1 LRYWEGGPWRAG
13 VEMRGGG
20 GWGWVR
26 GRGHAGWV
34 ARACGLGCGCGRA
47 LVHVGWGARTGW
59 GAGIDARPAGWR
71 LPDSVVLP
79 SKMRG
84 LNRHLTEV
92 LTSQSGNPHAASGLG
107 ARRRRP
113 PPRGG
118 NPVRKSSRGGNP
130 VQFRRPKSHNTATSP
145 DRTHNTATS
154 ASDAAQIDARRRT
167 KLPFRSQSPLRSA
180 RSGNPVRKS
189 SRGGNPVQFRRPK
202 PHKAA
207 TSPDRT
213 HNTATSTPD
222 PAETPARWHSRA
234 VSAAKIAHSCHL
246 DPESARNCHLVAPSP
261 LGVTSPVATR
271 REPSYFTR

>member
-1 LRYWEGGPWRAG
+1 MRAG
-13 VEMRGGG
+13 VR
-20 GWGWVR
+20 VR
-26 GRGHAGWV
+26 TCVGACGVGCAHGLGRGNRRAARWV
-34 ARACGLGCGCGRA
+34 AVTRFGGTSLQNEGVEPPPNGSS
-47 LVHVGWGARTGW
+47 H
-59 GAGIDARPAGWR
+59 
-71 LPDSVVLP
+71 LPIGQPPRSFGT
-79 SKMRG
+79 RG
-84 LNRHLTEV
+84 
-92 LTSQSGNPHAASGLG
+92 PAAS
-107 ARRRRP
+107 P